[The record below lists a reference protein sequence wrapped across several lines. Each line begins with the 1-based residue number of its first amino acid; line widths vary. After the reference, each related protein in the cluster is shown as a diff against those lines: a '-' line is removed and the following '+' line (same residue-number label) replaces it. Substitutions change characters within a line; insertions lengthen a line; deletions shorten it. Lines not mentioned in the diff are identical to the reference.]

1 MWRDIF
7 EANRQAMQN
16 EIAMFRKVLERAEHA
31 LNAGDYVYLQD
42 MLEVAATARR
52 DWAGTQS

>member
-16 EIAMFRKVLERAEHA
+16 EIAAFRKVLERAEHA

-42 MLEVAATARR
+42 MLEVAAKARR
-52 DWAGTQS
+52 DWAGNQS